1 MKHYALN
8 ATFLVASA
16 CILGGCA
23 GDDNPWQSS
32 TDGGSLRLSLSAD
45 GNIAASTRADDTKAT
60 IIPAAADFGVSLSR
74 TDGSFNKKWNL
85 LEEFNKEELFPIGE
99 YKIEAFYGD
108 RDVEGFENPWFY
120 ASDNVAVTAGD
131 QKNVSLTATLA
142 NSMVSIRYTDEFKSN
157 FTSYSAAIRSTGH
170 DYVVFAQNEDRP
182 AYMAPSQIELNLT
195 LTNASGKKVTLQP
208 AGFRAEAR
216 RHYIVKIGV
225 NGASSTGNLTLDVQF
240 EEDVVSETVEVP
252 LGDELFEAP
261 APSVVAK
268 DFTDG
273 ETMSAFESFT
283 PQGNPRYEVYAFGGL
298 KEVVLTLNQSSTYHS
313 PFGSEVQLVGA
324 SAIDQA
330 NVTASGIEVTGLFR
344 NPDKMGIV
352 ALKNFLAK
360 LPIGSHTVTLVAK
373 DVQTRVSEPVT
384 LHVVVSAVDIRI
396 EPVANMEY
404 RGTEGEIYLS
414 TNSPDVRDR
423 VAFKVTVD
431 ERDAE
436 ILEITDLSSAEGT
449 ATLPYKYKYK
459 VKTPELRLESSPLK
473 AYYGSS
479 ADPRAETRLVVD
491 FPKYDILVD
500 PFAKKVKL
508 KVVPEDASKLSQIT
522 SDIVIIS
529 NGRQVD
535 ENRVQKN
542 LTTGIINV
550 FDLTESTTYSNVEF
564 ALSNASNP
572 RTAIPAFT
580 TESATIVPNGDFSV
594 ESDQRVNFGNR
605 TIQVGSKYRNTVFTD
620 YTISSSIDRGM
631 PSGWSSINAKTCFDG
646 ASNANSWYVVPSTFL
661 ENGRVIVRT
670 VGYSHNGKD
679 LGVSGNS
686 ANFTYYGT
694 NYPEKADLN
703 IAIGELFL
711 GSYAFDSNGEQR
723 VDGVSFTSRP
733 LTLSFQYR
741 YTPCNNEN
749 AEAYIKV
756 LNSSGKEIS
765 QGVLRMEATS
775 EMKTATVVL
784 DIYEFGENASLLQL
798 GFKSTSS
805 SIRVPEINIP
815 TGSALDEGFD
825 SRGDKTKPANDYK
838 AFAMGSELVIDDVKL
853 GYDPPATMRPV
864 AKKSKSIK

>member
-580 TESATIVPNGDFSV
+580 TESIVDVPNGSFAETHKTLSISNLTV
-594 ESDQRVNFGNR
+594 GGGFRVSP
-605 TIQVGSKYRNTVFTD
+605 VD
-620 YTISSSIDRGM
+620 YNVTSSIDRSE
-631 PSGWSSINAKTCFDG
+631 PVGWSSVNAKTCYSG
-646 ASNANSWYVVPSTFL
+646 AANINSWFVVPSTFS
-661 ENGRVIVRT
+661 ENGYVVIRS
-670 VGYSHNGKD
+670 VGYNHNGRTPD
-679 LGVSGNS
+679 RSGGLFNT
-686 ANFTYYGT
+686 TYYCT
-694 NYPEKADLN
+694 NTPGEAGLDKS
-703 IAIGELFL
+703 IGELFL
-711 GSYAFDSNGEQR
+711 GSYSYDSNGEHR
-723 VDGVSFTSRP
+723 NDGIDFGSRP
-733 LTLSFQYR
+733 LTLTFKYR
-741 YTPCNNEN
+741 YTPVNNEV

-756 LNSSGKEIS
+756 FNSSGKEIS
-765 QGVLRMEATS
+765 QGILRLEAS
-775 EMKTATVVL
+775 SDIKERTVIL
-784 DIYEFGENASLLQL
+784 DIYDFGEKANTIQL
-798 GFKSTSS
+798 GFKSSASTIRTP
-805 SIRVPEINIP
+805 SIVIP
-815 TGSALDEGFD
+815 TGSALNEGGGLRND
-825 SRGDKTKPANDYK
+825 NRSANDYK
-838 AFAMGSELVIDDVKL
+838 AFAKGSELIIDDVKL

>member
-108 RDVEGFENPWFY
+108 RDVEGFENPLFY

-550 FDLTESTTYSNVEF
+550 FDLTESTTYGNVEF

-580 TESATIVPNGDFSV
+580 TESIVDVPNGSFAETHKTLSISNLTV
-594 ESDQRVNFGNR
+594 GGGFRVSP
-605 TIQVGSKYRNTVFTD
+605 VD
-620 YTISSSIDRGM
+620 YNVTSSIDRSE
-631 PSGWSSINAKTCFDG
+631 PVGWSSVNAKTCYSG
-646 ASNANSWYVVPSTFL
+646 AANINSWFVVPSTFS
-661 ENGRVIVRT
+661 ENGYVVIRS
-670 VGYSHNGKD
+670 VGYNHNGRTPD
-679 LGVSGNS
+679 RSGGLFNT
-686 ANFTYYGT
+686 TYYCT
-694 NYPEKADLN
+694 NTPGEAGLDKS
-703 IAIGELFL
+703 IGELFL
-711 GSYAFDSNGEQR
+711 GSYSYDSNGEHR
-723 VDGVSFTSRP
+723 NDGIDFGSRP
-733 LTLSFQYR
+733 LTLTFKYR
-741 YTPCNNEN
+741 YTPVNNEV

-756 LNSSGKEIS
+756 FNSSGKEIS
-765 QGVLRMEATS
+765 QGILRLEAS
-775 EMKTATVVL
+775 SDIKERTVIL
-784 DIYEFGENASLLQL
+784 DIYDFGEKANTIQL
-798 GFKSTSS
+798 GFKSSASTIRTP
-805 SIRVPEINIP
+805 SIVIP
-815 TGSALDEGFD
+815 TGSALNEGGGLRND
-825 SRGDKTKPANDYK
+825 NRSANDYK
-838 AFAMGSELVIDDVKL
+838 AFAKGSELIIDDVKL

>member
-473 AYYGSS
+473 AYYGSL

-580 TESATIVPNGDFSV
+580 TESIVDVPNGSFAETHKTLSISNLTV
-594 ESDQRVNFGNR
+594 GGGFRVSP
-605 TIQVGSKYRNTVFTD
+605 VD
-620 YTISSSIDRGM
+620 YNVTSSIDRSE
-631 PSGWSSINAKTCFDG
+631 PVDWSSVNAKTCYSG
-646 ASNANSWYVVPSTFL
+646 AANINSWFVVPSTFS
-661 ENGRVIVRT
+661 ENGYVVIRS
-670 VGYSHNGKD
+670 VGYNHNGRTPD
-679 LGVSGNS
+679 RSGGLFNT
-686 ANFTYYGT
+686 TYYCT
-694 NYPEKADLN
+694 NTPGEAGLDKS
-703 IAIGELFL
+703 IGELFL
-711 GSYAFDSNGEQR
+711 GSYSYDSNGEHR
-723 VDGVSFTSRP
+723 NDGIDFGSRP
-733 LTLSFQYR
+733 LTLTFKYR
-741 YTPCNNEN
+741 YAPVNNEV

-756 LNSSGKEIS
+756 FNSSGKEIS
-765 QGVLRMEATS
+765 QGILRLEAS
-775 EMKTATVVL
+775 SDIKERTVIL
-784 DIYEFGENASLLQL
+784 DIYDFGEKANTIQL
-798 GFKSTSS
+798 GFKSSASTIRTP
-805 SIRVPEINIP
+805 SIVIP
-815 TGSALDEGFD
+815 TGSALNEGGGLRND
-825 SRGDKTKPANDYK
+825 NRSANDYK
-838 AFAMGSELVIDDVKL
+838 AFAKGSELIIDDVRL

>member
-298 KEVVLTLNQSSTYHS
+298 KEVVLTLNQSSTYNS

-572 RTAIPAFT
+572 RTAIPTFT
-580 TESATIVPNGDFSV
+580 TESIVDVPNGSFAETHKTLSISNLTV
-594 ESDQRVNFGNR
+594 GGGFRVSPVNYNV
-605 TIQVGSKYRNTVFTD
+605 T
-620 YTISSSIDRGM
+620 SSIDRSE
-631 PSGWSSINAKTCFDG
+631 PVDWSSVNAKTCYSG
-646 ASNANSWYVVPSTFL
+646 AANINSWFVVPSTFS
-661 ENGRVIVRT
+661 ENGYVVIRS
-670 VGYSHNGKD
+670 VGYNHNGRTPD
-679 LGVSGNS
+679 RSGGAFS
-686 ANFTYYGT
+686 TTYYCT
-694 NYPEKADLN
+694 NTPGEAGLDKS
-703 IAIGELFL
+703 IGELFL
-711 GSYAFDSNGEQR
+711 GSYSYDSNGEHR
-723 VDGVSFTSRP
+723 NDGIDFGSRP
-733 LTLSFQYR
+733 LTLTFKYR
-741 YTPCNNEN
+741 YTPVNNEV

-756 LNSSGKEIS
+756 FNSSGKEIS
-765 QGVLRMEATS
+765 QGILRLEAS
-775 EMKTATVVL
+775 SDIKERTVIL
-784 DIYEFGENASLLQL
+784 DIYDFGEKANTIQL
-798 GFKSTSS
+798 GFKSSASTIRTP
-805 SIRVPEINIP
+805 SIVIP
-815 TGSALDEGFD
+815 TGSALNEGGGLRND
-825 SRGDKTKPANDYK
+825 NRSANDYK
-838 AFAMGSELVIDDVKL
+838 AFAKGSELIIDDVRL

>member
-283 PQGNPRYEVYAFGGL
+283 PVGNPRYEVYAFGGL
-298 KEVVLTLNQSSTYHS
+298 KEVVLKLNESSTYNP
-313 PFGSEVQLVGA
+313 PFGKEVQLVNA
-324 SAIDQA
+324 SDMDQA
-330 NVTASGIEVTGLFR
+330 NVNASGISVTGLFR

-352 ALKNFLAK
+352 ELKGFLGK
-360 LPIGSHTVTLVAK
+360 MPIGSHTVSLVAK
-373 DVQTRVSEPVT
+373 DMLTRVSEPVT
-384 LHVVVSAVDIRI
+384 LHVIVSAVDIKI

-404 RGTEGEIYLS
+404 RGTEGEVYLL
-414 TNSPDVRDR
+414 TNCADIRDK
-423 VAFKVTVD
+423 VTFKVTNNEVA
-431 ERDAE
+431 AE
-436 ILEITDLSSAEGT
+436 VLDIEDISSSEAGG
-449 ATLPYKYKYK
+449 LPYKFKYK
-459 VKTPELRLESSPLK
+459 VKTPELQMESSPLWV
-473 AYYGSS
+473 YYGAV
-479 ADPRAETRLVVD
+479 ADARAQTRLKVD
-491 FPKYDILVD
+491 FPKYSIDVD
-500 PFAKKVKL
+500 PFARKVKL
-508 KVVPEDASKLSQIT
+508 RVVPEDPSKLRIIT
-522 SDIVIIS
+522 NDLVIIS
-529 NGRQVD
+529 DGKMVNV
-535 ENRVQKN
+535 NRIQKD
-542 LTTGIINV
+542 LETGIINV
-550 FDLTESTTYSNVEF
+550 FDLTESKTYENVEF
-564 ALSNASNP
+564 ALSNTSNP

-679 LGVSGNS
+679 LGVSGNA

>member
-580 TESATIVPNGDFSV
+580 TESIVDVPNGSFAETHKTLSISNLTV
-594 ESDQRVNFGNR
+594 GGGFRVSPVNYNV
-605 TIQVGSKYRNTVFTD
+605 T
-620 YTISSSIDRGM
+620 SSIDRSE
-631 PSGWSSINAKTCFDG
+631 PVGWSSVNAKTCYSG
-646 ASNANSWYVVPSTFL
+646 AANINSWFVVPSTFS
-661 ENGRVIVRT
+661 ENGYVVIRS
-670 VGYSHNGKD
+670 VGYNHNGRTPD
-679 LGVSGNS
+679 RSGGAFNM
-686 ANFTYYGT
+686 TYYCT
-694 NYPEKADLN
+694 NTPGEDGLDKS
-703 IAIGELFL
+703 IGELFL
-711 GSYAFDSNGEQR
+711 GSYSYDSNGEHR
-723 VDGVSFTSRP
+723 NDGIDFGSRP
-733 LTLSFQYR
+733 LTLTFKYR
-741 YTPCNNEN
+741 YTPVNNEV

-756 LNSSGKEIS
+756 FNSSGKEIS
-765 QGVLRMEATS
+765 QGILRLEAS
-775 EMKTATVVL
+775 SDIKERTVIL
-784 DIYEFGENASLLQL
+784 DIYDFGEKANTIQL
-798 GFKSTSS
+798 GFKSSASTIRTP
-805 SIRVPEINIP
+805 SIVIP
-815 TGSALDEGFD
+815 TGSALNEGGGLRND
-825 SRGDKTKPANDYK
+825 NRSANDYK
-838 AFAMGSELVIDDVKL
+838 AFAKGSELIIDDVRL

>member
-170 DYVVFAQNEDRP
+170 DYVVFAQDEDRP

-273 ETMSAFESFT
+273 ETLSAFESFT
-283 PQGNPRYEVYAFGGL
+283 PVGNPRYEVYAFGGL

-580 TESATIVPNGDFSV
+580 TESIVDVPNGSFAETHKTLSISNLTV
-594 ESDQRVNFGNR
+594 GGGFRVSPLNYNV
-605 TIQVGSKYRNTVFTD
+605 T
-620 YTISSSIDRGM
+620 SSIDRSE
-631 PSGWSSINAKTCFDG
+631 PIGWSSVNAKTCYSG
-646 ASNANSWYVVPSTFL
+646 AANINSWFVVPSTFS
-661 ENGRVIVRT
+661 ENGYVVIRS
-670 VGYSHNGKD
+670 VGYNHNGRTPD
-679 LGVSGNS
+679 RSGGAFNT
-686 ANFTYYGT
+686 TYYCT
-694 NYPEKADLN
+694 NTPGEAGLDKS
-703 IAIGELFL
+703 IGELFL
-711 GSYAFDSNGEQR
+711 GSYSYDSNGEHR
-723 VDGVSFTSRP
+723 NDGIDFGSRP
-733 LTLSFQYR
+733 LTLTFKYR
-741 YTPCNNEN
+741 YTPVNNEV

-756 LNSSGKEIS
+756 FNSSGKEIS
-765 QGVLRMEATS
+765 QGILRLEAS
-775 EMKTATVVL
+775 SDIKERTVIL
-784 DIYEFGENASLLQL
+784 DIYDFGEKANTIQL
-798 GFKSTSS
+798 GFKSSASTIRTP
-805 SIRVPEINIP
+805 SIVIP
-815 TGSALDEGFD
+815 TGSALNEGGGLRND
-825 SRGDKTKPANDYK
+825 NRSANDYK
-838 AFAMGSELVIDDVKL
+838 AFAKGSELIIDDVKL

>member
-1 MKHYALN
+1 MPL
-8 ATFLVASA
+8 FLVASA

-120 ASDNVAVTAGD
+120 ASDNVAITAGD

-182 AYMAPSQIELNLT
+182 AYMTPSQIELNLT

-360 LPIGSHTVTLVAK
+360 LPIGSHIVTLVAK

-580 TESATIVPNGDFSV
+580 TESIVDVPNGTFA
-594 ESDQRVNFGNR
+594 E
-605 TIQVGSKYRNTVFTD
+605 TIN
-620 YTISSSIDRGM
+620 TISMSDIRVGGNFQDFYTRGIVSAINRNE
-631 PSGWSSINAKTCFDG
+631 PTGWASVNAKTCYSQ
-646 ASNANSWYVVPSTFL
+646 ATNKNSWFVVPSTFTDA
-661 ENGRVIVRT
+661 GTVVIRS
-670 VGYSHNGKD
+670 VGYNHNGTTPAKSGG
-679 LGVSGNS
+679 LGST
-686 ANFTYYGT
+686 TYYCT
-694 NYPEKADLN
+694 NTPSLSDLTRCS
-703 IAIGELFL
+703 GELFL
-711 GSYAFDSNGEQR
+711 GAYSFDGTENRE
-723 VDGVSFTSRP
+723 DGISFTSRP
-733 LTLSFQYR
+733 LTISFNYR
-741 YTPCNNEN
+741 YVAVDNEVG
-749 AEAYIKV
+749 EAYIKV
-756 LNSSGKEIS
+756 LNSSGKVIS
-765 QGVLRMEATS
+765 QGLLRLEAS
-775 EMKTATVVL
+775 NSMQNKTVIL
-784 DIYEFGENASLLQL
+784 DIYDFGERADKLQV
-798 GFKSTSS
+798 GFKSTAT
-805 SIRVPEINIP
+805 SIPNPAIVIP
-815 TGSALDEGFD
+815 TGDNLNEGL
-825 SRGDKTKPANDYK
+825 SYKVSSGDYTKSANDYK
-838 AFAMGSELVIDDVKL
+838 AFAKGSELVIDDVRL
-853 GYDPPATMRPV
+853 GYDPPATMRS
-864 AKKSKSIK
+864 AAARKSKSNKRR

>member
-170 DYVVFAQNEDRP
+170 DYVAFAQDEDRP

-273 ETMSAFESFT
+273 ETLSAFESFT
-283 PQGNPRYEVYAFGGL
+283 PVGNPRYEVYAFGGL

-580 TESATIVPNGDFSV
+580 TESIVDVPNGSFAETHKTLSISNLTV
-594 ESDQRVNFGNR
+594 GGGFRVSPLNYNV
-605 TIQVGSKYRNTVFTD
+605 T
-620 YTISSSIDRGM
+620 SSIDRSE
-631 PSGWSSINAKTCFDG
+631 PIGWSSVNAKTCYSG
-646 ASNANSWYVVPSTFL
+646 AANINSWFVVPSTFS
-661 ENGRVIVRT
+661 ENGYVVIRS
-670 VGYSHNGKD
+670 VGYNHNGRTPD
-679 LGVSGNS
+679 RSGGAFNT
-686 ANFTYYGT
+686 TYYCT
-694 NYPEKADLN
+694 NTPGEAGLDKS
-703 IAIGELFL
+703 IGELFL
-711 GSYAFDSNGEQR
+711 GSYSYDSNGEHR
-723 VDGVSFTSRP
+723 NDGIDFGSRP
-733 LTLSFQYR
+733 LTLTFKYR
-741 YTPCNNEN
+741 YTPVNNEV

-756 LNSSGKEIS
+756 FNSSGKEIS
-765 QGVLRMEATS
+765 QGILRLEAS
-775 EMKTATVVL
+775 SDIKERTVIL
-784 DIYEFGENASLLQL
+784 DIYDFGEKANTIQL
-798 GFKSTSS
+798 GFKSSASTIRTP
-805 SIRVPEINIP
+805 SIVIP
-815 TGSALDEGFD
+815 TGSALNEGGGLRND
-825 SRGDKTKPANDYK
+825 NRSANDYK
-838 AFAMGSELVIDDVKL
+838 AFAKGSELIIDDVKL

>member
-273 ETMSAFESFT
+273 ETMSALESFT

-580 TESATIVPNGDFSV
+580 TESIVDVPNGSFAETHKTLSISNLTV
-594 ESDQRVNFGNR
+594 GGGFRVSP
-605 TIQVGSKYRNTVFTD
+605 VD
-620 YTISSSIDRGM
+620 YNVTSSIDRSE
-631 PSGWSSINAKTCFDG
+631 PVGWSSVNAKTCYSG
-646 ASNANSWYVVPSTFL
+646 AANINSWFVVPSTFS
-661 ENGRVIVRT
+661 ENGYVVIRS
-670 VGYSHNGKD
+670 VGYNHNGRTPD
-679 LGVSGNS
+679 RSGGLFNT
-686 ANFTYYGT
+686 TYYCT
-694 NYPEKADLN
+694 NTPGEAGLDKS
-703 IAIGELFL
+703 IGELFL
-711 GSYAFDSNGEQR
+711 GSYSYDSNGEHR
-723 VDGVSFTSRP
+723 NDGIDFGSRP
-733 LTLSFQYR
+733 LTLTFKYR
-741 YTPCNNEN
+741 YTPVNNEV

-756 LNSSGKEIS
+756 FNSSGKEIS
-765 QGVLRMEATS
+765 QGILRLEAS
-775 EMKTATVVL
+775 SDIKERTVIL
-784 DIYEFGENASLLQL
+784 DIYDFGEKANTIQL
-798 GFKSTSS
+798 GFKSSASTIRTP
-805 SIRVPEINIP
+805 SIVIP
-815 TGSALDEGFD
+815 TGSALNEGGGLRND
-825 SRGDKTKPANDYK
+825 NRSANDYK
-838 AFAMGSELVIDDVKL
+838 AFAKGSELIIDDVKL

>member
-8 ATFLVASA
+8 AAFLVASA

-283 PQGNPRYEVYAFGGL
+283 PVGNPRYEVYAFGGL
-298 KEVVLTLNQSSTYHS
+298 KEVVLKLNESSTYNP
-313 PFGSEVQLVGA
+313 PFGKEVQLVNA
-324 SAIDQA
+324 SDMDQA
-330 NVTASGIEVTGLFR
+330 NVNASGISVTGLFR

-352 ALKNFLAK
+352 ELKGFLGK
-360 LPIGSHTVTLVAK
+360 MPIGSHTVSLVAK
-373 DVQTRVSEPVT
+373 DMLTRVSEPVT
-384 LHVVVSAVDIRI
+384 LHVIVSAVDIKI

-404 RGTEGEIYLS
+404 RGTEGEVYLL
-414 TNSPDVRDR
+414 TNCADIRDK
-423 VAFKVTVD
+423 VTFKVTNNEVA
-431 ERDAE
+431 AE
-436 ILEITDLSSAEGT
+436 VLDIEDISSSEAGG
-449 ATLPYKYKYK
+449 LPYKFKYK
-459 VKTPELRLESSPLK
+459 VKTPELQMESSPLWV
-473 AYYGSS
+473 YYGAV
-479 ADPRAETRLVVD
+479 ADARAQTRLKVD
-491 FPKYDILVD
+491 FPKYSIDVD

-508 KVVPEDASKLSQIT
+508 RVVPEDPSKLRIIT
-522 SDIVIIS
+522 NDLVIIS
-529 NGRQVD
+529 DGKMVNV
-535 ENRVQKN
+535 NRIQKD
-542 LTTGIINV
+542 LETGIINV
-550 FDLTESTTYSNVEF
+550 FDLTESKTYDKVEF
-564 ALSNASNP
+564 ALSNTSNP
-572 RTAIPAFT
+572 RTPISPFT
-580 TESATIVPNGDFSV
+580 TESATIVPNGDFSI
-594 ESDQRVNFGNR
+594 ESGKIVNFGGK
-605 TIQVGSKYRNTVFTD
+605 TIQVGSKYKNTIFNT
-620 YTISSSIDRGM
+620 YTISSTIDRRM
-631 PSGWSSINAKTCFDG
+631 PEGWSSINSKTCFDG

-679 LGVSGNS
+679 LGTSGNN
-686 ANFTYYGT
+686 ANTTYYGT
-694 NYPEKADLN
+694 NHPEIGDLTV
-703 IAIGELFL
+703 AAGELFL
-711 GSYAFDSNGEQR
+711 GSYSYTGSTESKDYGI
-723 VDGVSFTSRP
+723 SFGSRP
-733 LTLSFQYR
+733 LTVSFKYM
-741 YTPCNNEN
+741 YTPVNNETG
-749 AEAYIKV
+749 EVSIV
-756 LNSSGKEIS
+756 LLNSNGEKIS
-765 QGVLRMEATS
+765 EGFMTLSASS
-775 EMKTATVVL
+775 EMKERNIIL
-784 DIYEFGENASLLQL
+784 SIYGFGEKAAKLQL
-798 GFKSTSS
+798 IFKSVSA
-805 SIRVPEINIP
+805 SIKNPSINIP
-815 TGSALDEGFD
+815 TGSALDEGFG
-825 SRGDKTKPANDYK
+825 SRGDKIKNPNDYK
-838 AFAMGSELVIDDVKL
+838 AFAKGSELIIDDVRL

>member
-120 ASDNVAVTAGD
+120 ASDNVAVAAGD

-580 TESATIVPNGDFSV
+580 TESIVDVPNGSFAETHKTLSISNLTV
-594 ESDQRVNFGNR
+594 GGGFRVSPVNYNV
-605 TIQVGSKYRNTVFTD
+605 T
-620 YTISSSIDRGM
+620 SSIDRSE
-631 PSGWSSINAKTCFDG
+631 PVSWSSVNAKTCYSG
-646 ASNANSWYVVPSTFL
+646 AANINSWFVVPSTFS
-661 ENGRVIVRT
+661 ENGYVVIRS
-670 VGYSHNGKD
+670 VGYNHNGRTPD
-679 LGVSGNS
+679 RSGGAFNM
-686 ANFTYYGT
+686 TYYCT
-694 NYPEKADLN
+694 NTPGEAGLDKS
-703 IAIGELFL
+703 IGELFL
-711 GSYAFDSNGEQR
+711 GSYSYDSNGEHR
-723 VDGVSFTSRP
+723 NDGIDFGSRP
-733 LTLSFQYR
+733 LTLTFKYR
-741 YTPCNNEN
+741 YTPVNNEV

-756 LNSSGKEIS
+756 FNSSGKEIS
-765 QGVLRMEATS
+765 QGILRLEAS
-775 EMKTATVVL
+775 SDIKERIVIL
-784 DIYEFGENASLLQL
+784 DIYDFGEKANTIQL
-798 GFKSTSS
+798 GFKSSASTIRTP
-805 SIRVPEINIP
+805 SIVIP
-815 TGSALDEGFD
+815 TGSALNEGGGLRND
-825 SRGDKTKPANDYK
+825 NRSANDYK
-838 AFAMGSELVIDDVKL
+838 AFAKGSELIIDDVRL

>member
-1 MKHYALN
+1 MKHYALS

-16 CILGGCA
+16 CFLGGCA

-32 TDGGSLRLSLSAD
+32 ADGGSLRLSLSAD

-74 TDGSFNKKWNL
+74 TDGSFNKKWNR
-85 LEEFNKEELFPIGE
+85 LEEFNREELFPIGE

-108 RDVEGFENPWFY
+108 RDTEGFDHPWFY

-182 AYMAPSQIELNLT
+182 AYMTPSQIELNLT

-216 RHYIVKIGV
+216 RHYIVRIGV

-298 KEVVLTLNQSSTYHS
+298 KEVVLSLNQSSTYNS
-313 PFGSEVQLVGA
+313 PFGNEVQLVGA

-330 NVTASGIEVTGLFR
+330 NVSASGIEVTGLFR

-479 ADPRAETRLVVD
+479 ADPRAETRLIVD

-550 FDLTESTTYSNVEF
+550 FDLTESTTYGNVEF

-572 RTAIPAFT
+572 RIAIPAFT
-580 TESATIVPNGDFSV
+580 TENIVDVPNGSFAETHKTLSISNLTV
-594 ESDQRVNFGNR
+594 GGGFRVSPVNYNV
-605 TIQVGSKYRNTVFTD
+605 T
-620 YTISSSIDRGM
+620 SSIDRSE
-631 PSGWSSINAKTCFDG
+631 PVGWSSVNAKTCYSG
-646 ASNANSWYVVPSTFL
+646 AANINSWFVVPSTFS
-661 ENGRVIVRT
+661 ENGYVVIRS
-670 VGYSHNGKD
+670 VGYNHNGRTPD
-679 LGVSGNS
+679 RSGGVFNT
-686 ANFTYYGT
+686 TYYCT
-694 NYPEKADLN
+694 NTPGEAGLDKS
-703 IAIGELFL
+703 IGELFL
-711 GSYAFDSNGEQR
+711 GSYSYDSNGEHR
-723 VDGVSFTSRP
+723 NDGIDFGSRP
-733 LTLSFQYR
+733 LTLTFKYR
-741 YTPCNNEN
+741 YTPVNNEV

-756 LNSSGKEIS
+756 FNSSGKEIS
-765 QGVLRMEATS
+765 QGILRLEAS
-775 EMKTATVVL
+775 SDIKERTVIL
-784 DIYEFGENASLLQL
+784 DIYDFGE
-798 GFKSTSS
+798 K
-805 SIRVPEINIP
+805 
-815 TGSALDEGFD
+815 
-825 SRGDKTKPANDYK
+825 ANT
-838 AFAMGSELVIDDVKL
+838 I
-853 GYDPPATMRPV
+853 
-864 AKKSKSIK
+864 

>member
-283 PQGNPRYEVYAFGGL
+283 PVGNPRYEVYAFGGL
-298 KEVVLTLNQSSTYHS
+298 KEVVLKLNESSTYNP
-313 PFGSEVQLVGA
+313 PFGKEVQLVNA
-324 SAIDQA
+324 SDMDQA
-330 NVTASGIEVTGLFR
+330 NVNASGISVTGLFR

-352 ALKNFLAK
+352 ELKGFLGK
-360 LPIGSHTVTLVAK
+360 MPIGSHTVSLVAK
-373 DVQTRVSEPVT
+373 DMLTRVSEPVT
-384 LHVVVSAVDIRI
+384 LHVIVSAVDIKI

-404 RGTEGEIYLS
+404 RGTEGEVYLL
-414 TNSPDVRDR
+414 TNCADIRDK
-423 VAFKVTVD
+423 VTFKVTNNEVA
-431 ERDAE
+431 AE
-436 ILEITDLSSAEGT
+436 VLDIEDISSSEAGG
-449 ATLPYKYKYK
+449 LPYKFKYK
-459 VKTPELRLESSPLK
+459 VKTPELQMESSPLWV
-473 AYYGSS
+473 YYGAV
-479 ADPRAETRLVVD
+479 ADARAQTRLKVD
-491 FPKYDILVD
+491 FPKYSIDVD

-508 KVVPEDASKLSQIT
+508 RVVPEDPSKLRIIT
-522 SDIVIIS
+522 NDLVIIS
-529 NGRQVD
+529 DGKMVNV
-535 ENRVQKN
+535 NRIQKD
-542 LTTGIINV
+542 LETGIINV
-550 FDLTESTTYSNVEF
+550 FDLTESKTYENVEF
-564 ALSNASNP
+564 ALSNTSNP

-679 LGVSGNS
+679 LGVSGNA

>member
-283 PQGNPRYEVYAFGGL
+283 PRGNPRYEVYAFGGL

-373 DVQTRVSEPVT
+373 DVQTRVSEPVK

-572 RTAIPAFT
+572 RTAIPTFT
-580 TESATIVPNGDFSV
+580 TESIVDVPNGSFAETHKTLSISNLTV
-594 ESDQRVNFGNR
+594 GGGFRVSPVNYNV
-605 TIQVGSKYRNTVFTD
+605 T
-620 YTISSSIDRGM
+620 SSIDRSE
-631 PSGWSSINAKTCFDG
+631 PVGWSSVNAKTCYSG
-646 ASNANSWYVVPSTFL
+646 AANINSWFVVPSTFS
-661 ENGRVIVRT
+661 ENGYVVIRS
-670 VGYSHNGKD
+670 VGYNHNGRTPD
-679 LGVSGNS
+679 RSGGAFS
-686 ANFTYYGT
+686 TTYYCT
-694 NYPEKADLN
+694 NTPGEAGLDKS
-703 IAIGELFL
+703 IGELFL
-711 GSYAFDSNGEQR
+711 GSYSYDSNGEHR
-723 VDGVSFTSRP
+723 NDGIDFGSRP
-733 LTLSFQYR
+733 LTLTFKYR
-741 YTPCNNEN
+741 YTPVNNEV

-756 LNSSGKEIS
+756 FNSSGKEIS
-765 QGVLRMEATS
+765 QGILRLEAS
-775 EMKTATVVL
+775 SDIKERTVIL
-784 DIYEFGENASLLQL
+784 DIYDFGEKANTIQL
-798 GFKSTSS
+798 GFKSSASTIRTP
-805 SIRVPEINIP
+805 SIVIP
-815 TGSALDEGFD
+815 TGSALNEGGGLRND
-825 SRGDKTKPANDYK
+825 NRSANDYK
-838 AFAMGSELVIDDVKL
+838 AFAKGSELIIDDVRL

>member
-170 DYVVFAQNEDRP
+170 DYVVFAQDEDRP

-298 KEVVLTLNQSSTYHS
+298 KEVVFTLNQSSTYHS

-473 AYYGSS
+473 AYYGSL

-580 TESATIVPNGDFSV
+580 TESIVDVPNGSFAETHKTLSISNLTV
-594 ESDQRVNFGNR
+594 GGGFRVSP
-605 TIQVGSKYRNTVFTD
+605 VD
-620 YTISSSIDRGM
+620 YNVTSSIDRSE
-631 PSGWSSINAKTCFDG
+631 PVDWSSVNAKTCYSG
-646 ASNANSWYVVPSTFL
+646 AANINSWFVVPSTFS
-661 ENGRVIVRT
+661 ENGYVVIRS
-670 VGYSHNGKD
+670 VGYNHNGRTPD
-679 LGVSGNS
+679 RSGGLFNT
-686 ANFTYYGT
+686 TYYCT
-694 NYPEKADLN
+694 NTPGEAGLDKS
-703 IAIGELFL
+703 IGELFL
-711 GSYAFDSNGEQR
+711 GSYSYDSNGEHR
-723 VDGVSFTSRP
+723 NDGIDFGSRP
-733 LTLSFQYR
+733 LTLTFKYR
-741 YTPCNNEN
+741 YAPVNNEV

-756 LNSSGKEIS
+756 FNSSGKEIS
-765 QGVLRMEATS
+765 QGILRLEAS
-775 EMKTATVVL
+775 SDIKERTVIL
-784 DIYEFGENASLLQL
+784 DIYDFGEKANTIQL
-798 GFKSTSS
+798 GFKSSASTIRTP
-805 SIRVPEINIP
+805 SIVIP
-815 TGSALDEGFD
+815 TGSALNEGGGLRND
-825 SRGDKTKPANDYK
+825 NRSANDYK
-838 AFAMGSELVIDDVKL
+838 AFAKGSELIIDDVRL

>member
-8 ATFLVASA
+8 AAFLVASA

-273 ETMSAFESFT
+273 ETLSAFESFT
-283 PQGNPRYEVYAFGGL
+283 PVGNPRYEVYAFGGL
-298 KEVVLTLNQSSTYHS
+298 KEVVLKLNESSTYNP
-313 PFGSEVQLVGA
+313 PFGKEVQLVNA
-324 SAIDQA
+324 SDMDQA
-330 NVTASGIEVTGLFR
+330 NVNASGISVTGLFR

-352 ALKNFLAK
+352 ELKGFLGK
-360 LPIGSHTVTLVAK
+360 MPIGSHTVSLVAK
-373 DVQTRVSEPVT
+373 DMLTRVSEPVT
-384 LHVVVSAVDIRI
+384 LHVIVSAVDIKI

-404 RGTEGEIYLS
+404 RGTEGEVYLL
-414 TNSPDVRDR
+414 TNCADIRDK
-423 VAFKVTVD
+423 VTFKVTNNEVA
-431 ERDAE
+431 AE
-436 ILEITDLSSAEGT
+436 VLDIEDISSSEAGG
-449 ATLPYKYKYK
+449 LPYKFKYK
-459 VKTPELRLESSPLK
+459 VKTPELQMESSPLWV
-473 AYYGSS
+473 YYGAV
-479 ADPRAETRLVVD
+479 ADARAQTRLKVD
-491 FPKYDILVD
+491 FPKYSIDVD
-500 PFAKKVKL
+500 PFARKVKL
-508 KVVPEDASKLSQIT
+508 RVVPEDPSKLRLIT
-522 SDIVIIS
+522 NDLVIIS
-529 NGRQVD
+529 DGKMVNV
-535 ENRVQKN
+535 NRIQKD
-542 LTTGIINV
+542 LETGIINV
-550 FDLTESTTYSNVEF
+550 FDLTESKTYENVEF
-564 ALSNASNP
+564 ALSNTSNP
-572 RTAIPAFT
+572 RTPISPFT
-580 TESATIVPNGDFSV
+580 TESIVDVPNGSFAETHKTLSISNLTV
-594 ESDQRVNFGNR
+594 GGGFRVSPGNYNV
-605 TIQVGSKYRNTVFTD
+605 T
-620 YTISSSIDRGM
+620 SSIDRSE
-631 PSGWSSINAKTCFDG
+631 PVGWSSVNAKTCYSG
-646 ASNANSWYVVPSTFL
+646 AANINSWFVVPSTFS
-661 ENGRVIVRT
+661 ENGYVVIRS
-670 VGYSHNGKD
+670 VGYNHNGRTPD
-679 LGVSGNS
+679 RSGGAFNT
-686 ANFTYYGT
+686 TYYCT
-694 NYPEKADLN
+694 NTPGEAGLDKS
-703 IAIGELFL
+703 IGELFL
-711 GSYAFDSNGEQR
+711 GSYSYDSNGEHR
-723 VDGVSFTSRP
+723 NDGIDFGSRP
-733 LTLSFQYR
+733 LTLTFKYR
-741 YTPCNNEN
+741 YTPVNNEV

-756 LNSSGKEIS
+756 FNSSGKEIS
-765 QGVLRMEATS
+765 QGILRLEAS
-775 EMKTATVVL
+775 SDIKERTVIL
-784 DIYEFGENASLLQL
+784 DIYDFGEKANTIQL
-798 GFKSTSS
+798 GFKSSASTIRTP
-805 SIRVPEINIP
+805 SIVIP
-815 TGSALDEGFD
+815 TGSALNEGGGLKND
-825 SRGDKTKPANDYK
+825 NRSANDYK
-838 AFAMGSELVIDDVKL
+838 AFAKGSELIIDDVRL